1 MATET
6 KVCSVAEL
14 SPSEARKV
22 IVDGKP
28 IAVVI
33 DSAGVVHALGD
44 TCTHGD
50 ISLSEGFVEDDTLEC
65 WAHGSKFELTTGKP
79 LTLPAYQPVPV
90 YPVTIR
96 DGDVYVD
103 SNPVDPTAVDPT
115 AVDISGTDINNT
127 DISDVVAS

>member
-14 SPSEARKV
+14 SLSEARKV